1 MVSPK
6 DFAKISKYFDDYGME
21 YSTMVEDVESAVEKE
36 NEKHSGTMFSTYSG
50 FDYGRYH
57 NLREVLSLIFAT
69 SPTSSSFHLAVDES
83 PCQTKKNYL
92 PSNKKL
98 VPVGPNLQTF
108 TGKLFTLPRGK

>member
-6 DFAKISKYFDDYGME
+6 DFAKIAKYFDDYGME

-57 NLREVLSLIFAT
+57 NLREVKYTFIDFAT
-69 SPTSSSFHLAVDES
+69 SSTYSSYYIAVDGS
-83 PCQTKKNYL
+83 PGETRINYL
-92 PSNKKL
+92 LSIKKL
-98 VPVGPNLQTF
+98 VPVWPCLQTF
-108 TGKLFTLPRGK
+108 PGKLFTCA